1 MVQTLN
7 ETEFQSAVLESA
19 GNAVVD
25 FWAPWCAPCRVML
38 KTVKEVAAGYDG
50 VTFATVNID
59 DHPDLA
65 VRHGIRAIP
74 AVVFYKDGREVGRL
88 TGVQPPAAVRR
99 FLDTL

>member
-7 ETEFQSAVLESA
+7 ESEFRSAVLESA
-19 GNAVVD
+19 SKAVVD

-38 KTVKEVAAGYDG
+38 KTVKEVASGYDG

-59 DHPDLA
+59 DNPDLA
-65 VRHGIRAIP
+65 VRHGITGIP
-74 AVVFYKDGREVGRL
+74 TVVFYNDGREVGRL

-99 FLDTL
+99 FLDAL